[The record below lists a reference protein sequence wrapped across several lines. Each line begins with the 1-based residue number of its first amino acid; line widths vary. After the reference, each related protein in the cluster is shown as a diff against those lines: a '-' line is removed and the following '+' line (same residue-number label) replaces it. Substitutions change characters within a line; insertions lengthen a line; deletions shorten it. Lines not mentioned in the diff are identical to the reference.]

1 MFLLKIDL
9 QLKFIELKKKKT
21 KTKDHSFTEEEA
33 VVQSDDRV

>member
-9 QLKFIELKKKKT
+9 QLKFIELKKKK